1 MKELNKERGTET
13 ENKLTQG
20 EIRIMNEKEE
30 RERERERYCKWS
42 RQIGGIIM
50 RERGRKREER
60 SERKDIS
67 KKERKK

>member
-30 RERERERYCKWS
+30 RERERGIVNGAS
-42 RQIGGIIM
+42 RQVV
-50 RERGRKREER
+50 
-60 SERKDIS
+60 
-67 KKERKK
+67 